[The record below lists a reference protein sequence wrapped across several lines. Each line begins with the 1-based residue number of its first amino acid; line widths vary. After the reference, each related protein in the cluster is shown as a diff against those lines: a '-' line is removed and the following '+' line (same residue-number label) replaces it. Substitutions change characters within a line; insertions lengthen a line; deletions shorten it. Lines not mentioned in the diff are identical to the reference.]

1 MESNNTRI
9 SGEFE
14 DALDKTDEE
23 FSGIYVNV
31 FQQLTERISEFGG
44 MRKNE
49 TVLKVIS
56 CQKSCTEKT
65 V

>member
-1 MESNNTRI
+1 MKRTKDMESNNTRI

-56 CQKSCTEKT
+56 RI
-65 V
+65 